1 MSICGK
7 RNLTSGCNWQLSEPE
22 HCFRIFPWR
31 VRPVGHFTGPET
43 LEIQHTRGTNQQ
55 IMRRRRASDAKPQ
68 RIVTGLKQNAAPL
81 TAPSP
86 DIAGNQ
92 RDWAPRLAQESRL
105 QQLEKLLARQG
116 AGVDAVETE
125 IERAVLL
132 GALDRRQ
139 EAQQAFIDILRRAP
153 THFSA
158 LNEFGTL
165 LTDIGAIDAAC
176 RVYAEAIVHHPKNPM
191 GHVNLANLLLRANR
205 YTEARGHYE
214 AVLQIDPDYAPAHQG
229 LGAVLADLGDRAGAS
244 YHFYKGFR
252 DHAISSLPYRG
263 TKPPVTLLQLVS
275 SGGGN
280 IPTAAFLDDTV
291 FLTSV
296 IVTDYLD
303 SSLPLPAHQLIFNA
317 IGDADLCEPAL
328 EAAAALI
335 ARTRAPVINDP
346 RAVMKT
352 GRISNARRL
361 RDRPDVVTPRT
372 ITMTRDVLASPDGI
386 AALADQQLVFPLL
399 LRSPGYHTGRNF
411 VFVESSAKLSAAA
424 KSLPGDDLLVIE
436 YLDARGKDG
445 NARKYRVM
453 MIGGRIYPL
462 HLAIS
467 RQWKVHY
474 FTSDMA
480 DKPDHRQEESAFLGD
495 MRATLGDKAIAALE
509 RIQHALGLDYAG
521 IDFGLGPDGDLLL
534 FEANATMVIAP
545 LDADERW
552 AYRRAA
558 IGKILDAVFAMIMEK
573 SAEPSGT

>member
-1 MSICGK
+1 MPAVAGNG
-7 RNLTSGCNWQLSEPE
+7 RNSAYARRESADN
-22 HCFRIFPWR
+22 
-31 VRPVGHFTGPET
+31 GP
-43 LEIQHTRGTNQQ
+43 TRAP
-55 IMRRRRASDAKPQ
+55 RRQTK

-81 TAPSP
+81 TAPLP
-86 DIAGNQ
+86 NIAATQ
-92 RDWAPRLAQESRL
+92 RNWAPRLAQESRL
-105 QQLEKLLARQG
+105 QQLDQLLARQPG
-116 AGVDAVETE
+116 RSDALETE
-125 IERAVLL
+125 IEHAVLL

-153 THFSA
+153 TNFSA

-165 LTDIGAIDAAC
+165 LTQMGAIDAAC
-176 RVYAEAIVHHPKNPM
+176 RVYAEAIVHHPENPM
-191 GHVNLANLLLRANR
+191 GHVNLANLLLKANR

-214 AVLQIDPDYAPAHQG
+214 AVLQLDPDYAPAHQG
-229 LGAVLADLGDRAGAS
+229 LGAVLADLGDRAGAR

-263 TKPPVTLLQLVS
+263 TKPPVALLQLVS

-280 IPTAAFLDDTV
+280 IPTASFLDDTV

-303 SSLPLPAHQLIFNA
+303 SSLPLPPHQLIFNA

-328 EAAAALI
+328 DAAAALI
-335 ARTRAPVINDP
+335 ARTQAPVINDP
-346 RAVMKT
+346 GAVMKT

-361 RDRPDVVTPRT
+361 RDLPGVVTPRT
-372 ITMTRDVLASPDGI
+372 VAIARELLAGPDGV
-386 AALADQQLVFPLL
+386 AALAEQQLRFPVL

-411 VFVESSAKLSAAA
+411 IFVESSAELSAAA

-467 RQWKVHY
+467 TQWKVHY

-480 DKPDHRQEESAFLGD
+480 DKPDHRLEEARFLAD
-495 MRATLGDKAIAALE
+495 MPGALGGKAIAALE

-521 IDFGLGPDGDLLL
+521 IDFGLSPDGDLLL

-558 IGKILDAVFAMIMEK
+558 IGKILDAVVAMIMQK
-573 SAEPSGT
+573 SAEPGRT